1 MTIGDILAAEL
12 GPDATASQTF
22 GEVTVDVP
30 AARWVQAVGAA
41 RDLLGCRYFD
51 WLSAVD
57 ELADGYSVV
66 CHLWSVERRHG
77 LLLRTRVP
85 VTDPHLASLT
95 GLFAG
100 AAWHERETFEMF
112 GVTFDGHPNLVP
124 LLLPDGFEGHPLRKE
139 FVLASRV
146 AKEWPGAREPG
157 ESAAGGPVRR
167 RMRPPGV
174 PDPAD
179 WGPEAVRPAAPPAP
193 DQAPGKVGPAI
204 TGPTPPGSPEP
215 APEAGAPESGS
226 AGPPTAPRR
235 GRHAAPDEDDL
246 GSPPVAPPPPTAP
259 RGPQ

>member
-1 MTIGDILAAEL
+1 MTVGDVLVTAL
-12 GPDATASQTF
+12 GPDCTTSQTF
-22 GEVTVDVP
+22 ADVTVDVP
-30 AARWVQAVGAA
+30 AARWLEAIGAA
-41 RDLLGCRYFD
+41 RELLGCHYFD

-66 CHLWSVERRHG
+66 CHLWSVELRHG
-77 LLLRTRVP
+77 LLVRTRVP
-85 VTDPHLASLT
+85 LTDPRLASLT

-112 GVTFDGHPNLVP
+112 GIVFDGHPNLVP

-179 WGPEAVRPAAPPAP
+179 WGPEAPT
-193 DQAPGKVGPAI
+193 DHDPGRIAPAI
-204 TGPTPPGSPEP
+204 TGPTLPGSPGGV
-215 APEAGAPESGS
+215 PEA
-226 AGPPTAPRR
+226 AGTRSVRRR
-235 GRHAAPDEDDL
+235 GRHAAPDDDDDDEDS
-246 GSPPVAPPPPTAP
+246 GASSPAAAGGPDVAPAPPG
-259 RGPQ
+259 REQQ